1 MTTVLLG
8 LGAALLIGFAD
19 YFGSMAGR
27 KGRILAVT
35 FWVFLTGIV
44 VIISGAVIVGG
55 SPSTRDLVLGGVA
68 GIGGGVGLLILYAGY
83 AKTTIGIV
91 GPVAAVIGAVLP
103 VVVGT
108 LTNRPSGTVIAGI
121 LVGLVAIGLIGID
134 RSTELEGG
142 SSARLAALY
151 GFGAGMVFGIMATVI
166 GATDSS
172 AGMWPIVP
180 MRITSVL
187 ILAIIGVIT
196 RQPLLPERASW
207 RYIPAAAALSAIG
220 IGLFAMSAQRNLTIG
235 GLLLQMAYGV
245 TAVLAILFLGERAT
259 GLQKLGFV
267 AAVISLIL
275 VTLG

>member
-1 MTTVLLG
+1 ML
-8 LGAALLIGFAD
+8 FR
-19 YFGSMAGR
+19 S
-27 KGRILAVT
+27 
-35 FWVFLTGIV
+35 
-44 VIISGAVIVGG
+44 
-55 SPSTRDLVLGGVA
+55 
-68 GIGGGVGLLILYAGY
+68 
-83 AKTTIGIV
+83 
-91 GPVAAVIGAVLP
+91 
-103 VVVGT
+103 
-108 LTNRPSGTVIAGI
+108 
-121 LVGLVAIGLIGID
+121 D

-142 SSARLAALY
+142 SSAKLAALY

-180 MRITSVL
+180 MRITSAVA
-187 ILAIIGVIT
+187 LASIGVIT

-259 GLQKLGFV
+259 GLQKLGF
-267 AAVISLIL
+267 AGAVISLIL
-275 VTLG
+275 VALG

>member
-1 MTTVLLG
+1 VTTVLLG

-19 YFGSMAGR
+19 FFGSMAGR

-35 FWVFLTGIV
+35 FWVFVAGIV
-44 VIISGAVIVGG
+44 VIVAGALIVGG
-55 SPSTRDLVLGGVA
+55 SPSTRDLVLGGIA

-83 AKTTIGIV
+83 AKTRIGIV

-103 VVVGT
+103 VIVGSVAD
-108 LTNRPSGTVIAGI
+108 RPSGTVIAGI
-121 LVGLVAIGLIGID
+121 LVGLAAIALIGID
-134 RSTELEGG
+134 RSGEADGD

-151 GFGAGMVFGIMATVI
+151 GFGAGMIFGVMATVI
-166 GATDSS
+166 GATDAA

-187 ILAIIGVIT
+187 SLAIIGVIT
-196 RQPLLPERASW
+196 RQPLVPDRASW
-207 RYIPAAAALSAIG
+207 RYIPAAAALSAVG
-220 IGLFAMSAQRNLTIG
+220 IGLFAMAAQRDLIIG

-259 GLQKLGFV
+259 ATQKMGFV
-267 AAVISLIL
+267 GAVISLIL
-275 VTLG
+275 VALG